1 MKILIIPDVHGRD
14 FWRYP
19 IKEEW
24 DKIVFLG
31 DYTDPYPGEAMRSEV
46 LGNLIDIVEFK
57 RKNSE
62 KVTLLWGNHDLP
74 YWCEPYKKQ
83 MSYFCRH
90 DSIRHGDI
98 KAFFNENMDKFQWAD
113 QEGKFLFTHAGINNG
128 FAKLLGEEY
137 GQVDA
142 DTINNFF
149 NDEKNQMLLA
159 MVSYYRGGYE
169 KFSSPV
175 WADVHEH
182 WGQVPNKYIKDFFQI
197 FGHTY
202 SKQQIITE
210 NWAMLDVGGEYAY
223 LDNGVLMNQYDIKL
237 EITKA

>member
-19 IKEEW
+19 CKEEW

-57 RKNSE
+57 RKNPE
-62 KVTLLWGNHDLP
+62 KVTLLWGNHDLQ
-74 YWCEPYKKQ
+74 YWCEPYRKN

-90 DSIRHGDI
+90 DSIRHEDI
-98 KAFFNENMDKFQWAD
+98 KDFFNENMDKFQWAD
-113 QEGKFLFTHAGINNG
+113 QEGKFLLTHAGLNNE

-137 GQVDA
+137 GRVDA

-149 NDEKNQMLLA
+149 NDERNQMLLA

-175 WADVHEH
+175 WADVREH

-202 SKQQIITE
+202 SKQQIITK

-237 EITKA
+237 EITKL